1 MRTLASLVALL
12 ALAGCSK
19 PKEEE
24 AEQAPAPVEVAEV
37 NRGSIERV
45 VQAEAILYPVD
56 QASVVPKLSAP
67 TKMFYVKRGDPVQKG
82 QLLATLE
89 NRELEASVIE
99 SKQLYQQAQSTERST
114 TTAQL
119 PEDVNKAEQDVAT
132 ARQALD
138 AAERLYQSRKQ
149 LVEQGALARRLVD
162 EADVLYVQARGQY
175 DVATKHL
182 QALESISRPEQ
193 AKGLAAQTEA
203 AKARYDAAQ
212 AQLSYSEVRSPI
224 AGIVAD
230 RPLYAGEMAAAGA
243 PLLTVMDVSRV
254 IARANIPVGQASSVR
269 VGDRA
274 TIAQTDAAI
283 EASGKVTVVSPATDP
298 NSTTVEVWVEAEN
311 PGRRFKPGATVRV
324 SIVAET
330 VENALLVPSAALLA
344 SDEGGVQALVVGAD
358 SKAHEKKIEVGIREP
373 GKVQVLSGL
382 APGDKVII
390 VGGVGLEDGAKVQAG
405 RASKDSARDAPKEP
419 GEK

>member
-1 MRTLASLVALL
+1 MWKLAPFVALI

-24 AEQAPAPVEVAEV
+24 PEAAAAPVEVTEV
-37 NRGSIERV
+37 KRDSIQRIV
-45 VQAEAILYPVD
+45 SGEAILYPVD

-67 TKMFYVKRGDPVQKG
+67 IKTFYVKRGDSVTKG

-89 NRELEASVIE
+89 NRDLEASVSE
-99 SKQLYQQAQSTERST
+99 SKQLYEQAQSTQRST

-119 PEDVNKAEQDVAT
+119 PEDVNKAQQDVTT
-132 ARQALD
+132 AKEALD
-138 AAERLYQSRKQ
+138 AAKRVYESRKQ
-149 LVEQGALARRLVD
+149 LVEQGALARRLAD
-162 EADVLYVQARGQY
+162 EANVAYVQARSQY

-182 QALESISRPEQ
+182 QALENIGRPEQ
-193 AKGLAAQTEA
+193 TKGIEAQTQA

-224 AGIVAD
+224 AGIISD
-230 RPLYAGEMAAAGA
+230 RPLYAGEMAAAGT
-243 PLLTVMDVSRV
+243 PLLTVMNVSRV
-254 IARANIPVGQASSVR
+254 IARANIPVGQAASLK
-269 VGDRA
+269 VGDSA

-311 PGRRFKPGATVRV
+311 LGQRLKPGATVRV

-330 VENALLVPSAALLA
+330 LKDALVIPAAALLP
-344 SDEGGVQALVVGAD
+344 SDEGGVQAMVVGAD
-358 SKAHEKKIEVGIREP
+358 SKAHEKKIEVGVREP
-373 GKVQVLSGL
+373 DKVQVLSGL
-382 APGDKVII
+382 AAGDKVIT
-390 VGGVGLEDGAKVQAG
+390 VGGVGLDDGAKVRIG
-405 RASKDSARDAPKEP
+405 TGKESEKPDEKDAK
-419 GEK
+419 